1 MKAAQGIPTLRR
13 LNFYIS
19 RGVVTYD
26 CNEQLKIQYNYEQIR
41 KSSQEHKGYAH

>member
-26 CNEQLKIQYNYEQIR
+26 CTNN
-41 KSSQEHKGYAH
+41 